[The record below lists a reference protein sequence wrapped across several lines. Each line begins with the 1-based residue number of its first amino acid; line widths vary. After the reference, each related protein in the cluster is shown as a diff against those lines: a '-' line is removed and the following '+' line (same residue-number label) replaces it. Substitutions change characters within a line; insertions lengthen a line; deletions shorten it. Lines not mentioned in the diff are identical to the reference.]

1 MVDKQKKLIALLP
14 PKTASNSFQNYL
26 FSLGYKWST
35 PSIKLNHPEIHLT
48 LKEYCLKYNIN
59 HSHLNEY
66 QIIQIVRNPLDRF
79 ISSFHHQQILLNWA
93 NSNINISKKPYKDLC
108 YLEGNWGGLRFY
120 YPQTLWNDLNQN
132 IEYFKLEEITDKDN
146 NFFNQKN
153 QIFPKLNIS
162 PLYNKTIPYSLKTHI
177 YNLFKPDFKVL
188 NYEF

>member
-79 ISSFHHQQILLNWA
+79 ISSFHHQQILLKCKLNIEFLLDKLEECIYLLPENYKEFYKIFYDKELNWA
-93 NSNINISKKPYKDLC
+93 NSNINISKKPYKDLSK
-108 YLEGNWGGLRFY
+108 YR
-120 YPQTLWNDLNQN
+120 
-132 IEYFKLEEITDKDN
+132 
-146 NFFNQKN
+146 
-153 QIFPKLNIS
+153 IF
-162 PLYNKTIPYSLKTHI
+162 
-177 YNLFKPDFKVL
+177 
-188 NYEF
+188 